1 MTIPSKRVNGVKK
14 MKIKVFS
21 REDISNSVS
30 MAEAIAVVKDAFAE
44 LSAGSATVPIRA
56 HLSVPKHDGI
66 SLFMPA
72 YLSGSDLLGIKT
84 VSVFPKNTDEGIPT
98 INALVTLLDART
110 GQPKAVMDG
119 TYLTAM
125 RTGAS
130 SGAAT
135 DLLARGDARSVAI
148 FGAGVQGRTQLEA
161 VCEVRNIE
169 RAFVYDPNSEA
180 AKTFASEMG
189 ILGGK
194 IPEQVNV
201 ASTPADA
208 VKDAD
213 VICTAT
219 TSGTPVF
226 DDRDVKDGTH
236 INAAGAY
243 TPDTREIPE
252 GTIQR
257 ASLFVDS
264 REACW
269 AEAGDL
275 VIPRDKGLIKEEDI
289 KAELGELVTGKH
301 KGRISES
308 EITFFESVGNA
319 VQDVAVAGL
328 VVEQAGNQSLGMEV
342 SV

>member
-1 MTIPSKRVNGVKK
+1 MNIR
-14 MKIKVFS
+14 VFS
-21 REDISNSVS
+21 REEVRKLVPMS
-30 MAEAIAVVKDAFAE
+30 AAIVAVKEAFAQ
-44 LSAGSATVPIRA
+44 LSNGSAVVPIRA
-56 HLSVPKHDGI
+56 HLPVQKHDGI

-72 YLSGSDLLGIKT
+72 YLGGSDLLGIKT
-84 VSVFPKNTDEGIPT
+84 VSVFPKNVDAGIPT

-119 TYLTAM
+119 TYLTAL

-135 DLLARGDARSVAI
+135 DLLARKDAHVAAI

-169 RAFVYDPNSEA
+169 KAVVYDPNSDA
-180 AKTFASEMG
+180 ALSFADEMAKR
-189 ILGGK
+189 GGK
-194 IPEQVNV
+194 IPQQIVV
-201 ASTPADA
+201 AKKPADA

-213 VICTAT
+213 VICTVT

-226 DDRDVKDGTH
+226 EDADVKEGTH

-243 TPDTREIPE
+243 TTDTREIPE
-252 GTIQR
+252 LTIQR

-275 VIPRDKGLIKEEDI
+275 VIPRDKGLIQESDI

-301 KGRISES
+301 QGRVSEN

-328 VVEQAGNQSLGMEV
+328 VMALAGNQSVGTEV